1 MTTQSPV
8 SAEAKLFKHLQDEF
22 ERRDNARL
30 QLLSL
35 IAHDL
40 STPASTV
47 RGYLEMLEHG
57 LAGDLTPK
65 QKKLVK
71 AGMRGM
77 ERLQRMILDM
87 DIFAKL
93 EAKRLSLQ
101 IAPVLLHEVVY
112 ESTQMLYEAITNG
125 KIGLQMRVSESLP
138 AVAGDRLRLGQIF
151 TNLISNAVKYSPEGG
166 QIVVQADLMDD
177 VIQVSVA
184 DTGIGIDLDTQRQLF
199 TPFFRADS
207 DVVRQKA
214 GTGVG
219 LVIVKMLVEMHGG
232 EIWVESEPGVG
243 TTMYFTLP
251 IVKDS

>member
-1 MTTQSPV
+1 MTAQSPAT
-8 SAEAKLFKHLQDEF
+8 AEEKLFKHLQDEF

-57 LAGDLTPK
+57 LAGDVTPK
-65 QKKLVK
+65 QKKLLK
-71 AGMRGM
+71 AGLRGM
-77 ERLQRMILDM
+77 DRLQRMILDM

-93 EAKRLSLQ
+93 EARRLSLQ
-101 IAPVLLHEVVY
+101 PESVRLHEVVY
-112 ESTQMLYEAITNG
+112 DSVTMLYENIQNG
-125 KIGLQMRVSESLP
+125 QIGLQMRVSEELP
-138 AVAGDRLRLGQIF
+138 AVTADPLRLGQIF
-151 TNLISNAVKYSPEGG
+151 TNLISNAIKYSPEGG
-166 QIVVQADLMDD
+166 QIVVHAQDAGK
-177 VIQVSVA
+177 VVQVSVA

-199 TPFFRADS
+199 TPFFRADNS
-207 DVVRQKA
+207 AVQSKA

-243 TTMYFTLP
+243 TTMFFTMP
-251 IVKDS
+251 IAE